1 MVKTSK
7 TVAANPKV
15 IGSVWYIAGRRKAKL
30 VACRGLQRCGTITDT
45 IWEVECLDDA
55 YKGKHL
61 TMNARNLWPFN
72 RAPVLREH
80 TECPNCHKLRCR
92 PKREGKKW
100 VIVCGY
106 CGNRRMQEARC

>member
-1 MVKTSK
+1 MKTTNKS
-7 TVAANPKV
+7 V
-15 IGSVWYIAGRRKAKL
+15 GSVWYIAGRRKVKL
-30 VACRGLQRCGTITDT
+30 VACQGLRRSGKITDT

-55 YKGKHL
+55 YKGIHL

-72 RAPVLREH
+72 RAPSTWEH

-92 PKREGKKW
+92 SKIEGKKR

-106 CGNRRMQEARC
+106 CGNRRVQEASC